1 MEKVYTYEIDPTT
14 FQVII
19 YENKNPLVIQPINPM
34 TGKPFSNV
42 NEAEAFAIEQ
52 ILSLYNVADIN
63 ELKILRI
70 KYIEQKFAEI
80 INKIIPVDYA
90 VSDITQLLYS
100 LISLKGLTTKTLDDI
115 ILSAYKNANEILSG
129 NITINDILTNITDK
143 NEAMLTG
150 ILIEKI
156 IKAIWYMQALQIV
169 EKKKNQIETLTNIN
183 DIVAMDISEEEMPP
197 LPKF

>member
-115 ILSAYKNANEILSG
+115 ILSAYKNANDILSG
-129 NITINDILTNITDK
+129 NTTLNNILATIIDT

-156 IKAIWYMQALQIV
+156 IKAIWYMQALQV
-169 EKKKNQIETLTNIN
+169 VDKKKSQIESLTNIN
-183 DIVAMDISEEEMPP
+183 DIVAIDISEEEIP
-197 LPKF
+197 LPPKL

>member
-115 ILSAYKNANEILSG
+115 ILSAYKNANDILSG
-129 NITINDILTNITDK
+129 NTTLNNILATIIDT

-156 IKAIWYMQALQIV
+156 IKAIWYMQALQV
-169 EKKKNQIETLTNIN
+169 VDKKKSQIESLTNIN
-183 DIVAMDISEEEMPP
+183 DIVAIDISEEEMPP

>member
-19 YENKNPLVIQPINPM
+19 YENKNPLIVQPINPM
-34 TGKPFSNV
+34 TASPFADV
-42 NEAEAFAIEQ
+42 NEAETFAIEQ
-52 ILSLYNVADIN
+52 VLSLYNVADIN
-63 ELKILRI
+63 ELKVLRI

-100 LISLKGLTTKTLDDI
+100 LISIKGLTR
-115 ILSAYKNANEILSG
+115 
-129 NITINDILTNITDK
+129 
-143 NEAMLTG
+143 